1 MKKQLIIY
9 GILITIFIAF
19 NIIKPIKDERTDTAV
34 NILFASILFLYIA
47 YIAYLVLK
55 KISRRNK

>member
-1 MKKQLIIY
+1 MKKQLYIYAGLIILFVAY
-9 GILITIFIAF
+9 NFY
-19 NIIKPIKDERTDTAV
+19 KPIEDARIDTGI

-55 KISRRNK
+55 RMGKK

>member
-9 GILITIFIAF
+9 GVLILAF
-19 NIIKPIKDERTDTAV
+19 VLYNFLEPVKNAKTDTLI

-47 YIAYLVLK
+47 YIAYLVLRKMGK
-55 KISRRNK
+55 KDK